1 MRKRLFFRR
10 FLLYFTIIML
20 PLALTLIIYSSFSK
34 QSQRSKAWQTTLQSL
49 ALANDSLSI
58 SLENATYQRNLF
70 TGAPRLMTSLKKVLS
85 KDAMTYSDVIF
96 TDCIKI
102 LINQSIN
109 SNLNLH
115 SVYLSIDNSERF
127 VSSDS
132 GIQSIQKFK
141 DTHWYDMYLSHDRED
156 KIWTCERTY
165 YEYGRPI
172 QLISV
177 FLRLINAKGVIVVNL
192 YPERIQSMIDQTY
205 FNQKETIF
213 LLNTNNQIL
222 LSNETGEQYTEKYE
236 NTIINKLP
244 LNQINAMKPLKVA
257 LDGDN
262 YYVTVTPETE
272 YGYKLLSL
280 IKEKD
285 YYTLSTYFNTT
296 FVIMAICAIILSLII
311 SLYVTIKNVHQFYYI
326 FDILN
331 DAEQG
336 NLNKLKQPKYML
348 DEFTLIINNVIK
360 MFVRNENLRNELA
373 EKQLLKT
380 KTELTALQLQINPH
394 FLFNSLQL
402 LDNQAYSMTNQYS
415 ELNVT
420 IQKLSSILK
429 YALGSPQKAV
439 TFREDLEQIHSYAD
453 INYKRYPDMF
463 MLYFDYEED
472 TLDNYVFRLL
482 LQPLIENSLYHG
494 IRPLNHERNGLIKL
508 KVYSRDG
515 YLHFYIIDNG
525 VGVEKEKLNHLREQL
540 NSTEINTN
548 HIGLTN
554 TNSRLVLYFGEES
567 KIHITSKASVGTI
580 LHFKIPQITDK
591 EDIRLN
597 S

>member
-1 MRKRLFFRR
+1 
-10 FLLYFTIIML
+10 ML
-20 PLALTLIIYSSFSK
+20 PLALTLIVYSTFSK
-34 QSQRSKAWQTTLQSL
+34 QSQKSKAWQTTLQSL
-49 ALANDSLSI
+49 ALANDSISI
-58 SLENATYQRNLF
+58 SLENATYQRSLF

-109 SNLNLH
+109 SNLNIH
-115 SVYLSIDNSERF
+115 SVYLSIDNSDRF

-132 GIQSIQKFK
+132 GIQTIQKFK
-141 DTHWYDMYLSHDRED
+141 DTQWYDLYLSHDRDD
-156 KIWTCERTY
+156 KVWTCERSY

-205 FNQKETIF
+205 FNQKESIF

-222 LSNETGEQYTEKYE
+222 LSNETGEQYTEKFDD
-236 NTIINKLP
+236 NIINKLP
-244 LNQINAMKPLKVA
+244 LNQLNAMKPLKVN
-257 LDGDN
+257 LDGAN
-262 YYVTVTPETE
+262 YYATVTSETE
-272 YGYKLLSL
+272 YGFKLLSL
-280 IKEKD
+280 IKEKN

-296 FVIMAICAIILSLII
+296 FIIMAICAIILSLII
-311 SLYVTIKNVHQFYYI
+311 SLYVTFKNVHQFYYI

-336 NLNKLKQPKYML
+336 NLNKLKQPKYMM

-360 MFVRNENLRNELA
+360 MFVRNETLKNELA
-373 EKQLLKT
+373 EKQYLKT

-402 LDNQAYSMTNQYS
+402 LDNQAYSMTSQHS

-439 TFREDLEQIHSYAD
+439 TLRDDLEQIHSYAD

-508 KVYSRDG
+508 KIYCRNG
-515 YLHFYIIDNG
+515 YLHFCIIDNG
-525 VGVEKEKLNHLREQL
+525 IGIEKEKLNNLRVQL

-554 TNSRLVLYFGEES
+554 TNSRLVLYFGEAS
-567 KIHITSKASVGTI
+567 KIHISSKAGTGTI
-580 LHFKIPQITDK
+580 LQFKIPQITDK